1 MAEDSIAKYEVSP
14 QNIKFEISRS
24 DLAGLNVDQMTEA
37 NKEQLAARGGPEA
50 LCKLLQT
57 DSKNGLKTDETDFE
71 DRRKAYGVN
80 NYPEPPMKG
89 FLVLFIETFDD
100 TVLQILMVAAMVS
113 LVVGYIEDPEKGWI
127 EGVAI
132 WIAVLLVSTITA
144 VNVSSSL
151 IHTLSINIIDAA
163 FVSIY

>member
-1 MAEDSIAKYEVSP
+1 MAEESIAKYEVSP
-14 QNIKFEISRS
+14 QTIKFEVSRS
-24 DLAGLNVDQMTEA
+24 ELAELNVDQMTEA
-37 NKEQLAARGGPEA
+37 NKVELAKRGGPEA

-57 DSKNGLKTDETDFE
+57 DPKNGLKANDDDFE
-71 DRRKAYGVN
+71 DRRLAYGVN
-80 NYPEPPMKG
+80 KYPEPPMKG

-113 LVVGYIEDPEKGWI
+113 LVIGYIEDPEKGWI

-144 VNVSSSL
+144 VNVSC
-151 IHTLSINIIDAA
+151 A
-163 FVSIY
+163 